1 MVQKESLIHFFLLI
15 AAYCID
21 CMTLSFF
28 HMPYTA
34 YSTAAFCLFLF
45 RKNSTFWAIF
55 SAFLMFT
62 YSLLTAYNRTLL
74 FLLIT
79 IAFAISSLIKSIIQL
94 TPDLLSLFWALF
106 FPFFLIAVEPS
117 LITSP
122 SAITFLCYRLFIT
135 CLGGAL
141 VISIK
146 RPILKSI
153 LR

>member
-15 AAYCID
+15 AAFCID

-45 RKNSTFWAIF
+45 RKNSTFWALF

-62 YSLLTAYNRTLL
+62 YSLLTAYNKLILL
-74 FLLIT
+74 LLIL
-79 IAFAISSLIKSIIQL
+79 IAFTVSSLIKSIIQV

-106 FPFFLIAVEPS
+106 FPFFLIALEPA
-117 LITSP
+117 LITSL
-122 SAITFLCYRLFIT
+122 SGVSFLCYRFFIT
-135 CLGGAL
+135 CLGGGL